1 MSGPTAAS
9 PGRAAPAW
17 TPPPGVSTVRP
28 YLVTGGRTS
37 TGEDEVPLET
47 LVRAGS
53 GLGVRRGAGIPK
65 GATREVRSIVE
76 LATERY
82 LTVAELSALVALPVP
97 VVRVVVDDLAR
108 QGVVTLHR
116 PERTVAPDGRRVLPR
131 RVLQEVLDGIA
142 HL

>member
-1 MSGPTAAS
+1 MSGPATAAS
-9 PGRAAPAW
+9 PGRGASARTA
-17 TPPPGVSTVRP
+17 PGVSTVRP

-53 GLGVRRGAGIPK
+53 GLGVRRGAVPS

-108 QGVVTLHR
+108 QGVVSLHR
-116 PERTVAPDGRRVLPR
+116 PERTVGADGRRVLPR

>member
-1 MSGPTAAS
+1 MS
-9 PGRAAPAW
+9 APAHE
-17 TPPPGVSTVRP
+17 PPVGAPRRGPVSTVRP

-47 LVRAGS
+47 LVRAGG
-53 GLGVRRGAGIPK
+53 GLGAPHRGTALPRGATSE
-65 GATREVRSIVE
+65 ARSIVE
-76 LATERY
+76 LTSDRY
-82 LTVAELSALVALPVP
+82 LTVAELSAMVALPVP

-108 QGVVTLHR
+108 QGVVSLHR

>member
-1 MSGPTAAS
+1 MSVPAAAS
-9 PGRAAPAW
+9 PSRGTSTGTA
-17 TPPPGVSTVRP
+17 PGVSTVRP

-47 LVRAGS
+47 LVRAGA
-53 GLGVRRGAGIPK
+53 GLGLRRGAGLPK

>member
-1 MSGPTAAS
+1 MS
-9 PGRAAPAW
+9 APAQGPAVG
-17 TPPPGVSTVRP
+17 TSRRGAASTVRP

-53 GLGVRRGAGIPK
+53 GPGSRQGATLPRGATSE
-65 GATREVRSIVE
+65 ARSIVD
-76 LATERY
+76 LTSERY
-82 LTVAELSALVALPVP
+82 LTVAELSAMVALPVP

-108 QGVVTLHR
+108 QGVVSLHR

-131 RVLQEVLDGIA
+131 RVLQEVRDGIA

>member
-1 MSGPTAAS
+1 MSAPAPEGVEAAR
-9 PGRAAPAW
+9 RAA
-17 TPPPGVSTVRP
+17 VSTVRP

-47 LVRAGS
+47 LVRAGT
-53 GLGVRRGAGIPK
+53 GLGVRRGGVPAGS
-65 GATREVRSIVE
+65 TREVRSIVD

-108 QGVVTLHR
+108 QGVVSLHR

-131 RVLQEVLDGIA
+131 RVLQEVRDGLA